1 MCTHLEPFVHILM
14 FLSGKL
20 WAVARER
27 ESERGMFDGWAWAAY
42 VAFILEEKEENIEI
56 WRIPLFLAHVA

>member
-1 MCTHLEPFVHILM
+1 M